1 MKNFKG
7 IFPALL
13 TPFDG
18 NGKIN
23 DEELIRLVEYNIEK
37 GVDGFY
43 AGGSTAEAFLLS
55 FEERKQ
61 ILKTIA
67 EAANG
72 RCTLIAQTGCIGTDL
87 TIELARCCESLGY
100 DAVSSVPPFYYK
112 FTFDEI
118 KSYYF
123 DLAKAV
129 DIPVI
134 IYNIPAFSGVSFTA
148 GNICEFLNDERF
160 LGVKFTSNDF
170 YSLERIRRTHPDK
183 ILYNGYDEMMLAGLS
198 MGADGGIGS
207 TYNFMAEKFIK
218 LLELFNSGNMSEAR
232 MLQAH
237 INDIIETLI
246 KTGVMQGE
254 KYVLDRLGFNMGPCR
269 RPYAELSEE
278 QKDYIDKNVIP
289 LL

>member
-13 TPFDG
+13 TPFDSD
-18 NGKIN
+18 GKIN
-23 DEELIRLVEYNIEK
+23 DEQLAKLVEFNISK

-61 ILKTIA
+61 IFKTIA

-72 RCTLIAQTGCIGTDL
+72 RCTLIAQTGCIATGL
-87 TIELARCCESLGY
+87 TAELACYCEALGY

-112 FTFDEI
+112 FSFDEI

-123 DLAKAV
+123 ELADAV
-129 DIPVI
+129 NIPVI
-134 IYNIPAFSGVSFTA
+134 TYNIPAFSGVTFTA
-148 GNICEFLNDERF
+148 GNIGEFLKDKRF

-170 YSLERIRRTHPDK
+170 YSLERIRSAHPQK
-183 ILYNGYDEMMLAGLS
+183 ILYNGYDEMMLSGLS

-218 LLELFNSGNMSEAR
+218 LKELFDSGKMDEAR
-232 MLQAH
+232 SLQAL
-237 INDIIETLI
+237 INDIIEALI
-246 KTGVMQGE
+246 KVGVMQGE
-254 KYVLDRLGFNMGPCR
+254 KYVLDMLGFNMGICR
-269 RPYAELSEE
+269 KPYAELTDE
-278 QKDYIDKNVIP
+278 QKDYISKNIIP